1 MPDSAEIRDGD
12 LVLVS
17 RAGLYVAWV
26 HRAGARELFI
36 EPCDRA
42 IPDRRVR
49 IDDVQAVYRQ
59 IGRPV
64 RVDGRLRP
72 SPRQLRFEDVE

>member
-1 MPDSAEIRDGD
+1 MARASPGVCSPNARAVEIRDGD

-26 HRAGARELFI
+26 HRAGARELVI
-36 EPCDRA
+36 EPCDRS

-49 IDDVQAVYRQ
+49 IDEVEAV
-59 IGRPV
+59 
-64 RVDGRLRP
+64 
-72 SPRQLRFEDVE
+72 